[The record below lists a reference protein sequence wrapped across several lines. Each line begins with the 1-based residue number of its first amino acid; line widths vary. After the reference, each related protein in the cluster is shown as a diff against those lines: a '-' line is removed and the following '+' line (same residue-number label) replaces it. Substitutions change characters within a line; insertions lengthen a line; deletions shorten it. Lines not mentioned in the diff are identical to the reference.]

1 MASVCGKSAVDEGCV
16 ERQNGGTMTSRTV
29 VRGIVAVGLI
39 VSVQLAM
46 SQIPFAQQTA
56 PPAAPATGAPPAAPA
71 AAPQTGRG
79 GGRGG
84 VDSRVQQRTYT
95 FADTNEQMPYAL
107 VVSSRVTKDRKSPLI
122 VSLHGLGGD
131 QNTMVR
137 ESLRSVELAEQGGY
151 ILVAPMGYNSGGW
164 YGIPPGPPRGG
175 GANANPNANPNAAA
189 AQRGRG
195 AGGRGAGAGGTA
207 ITEAA
212 KVREASEK
220 DVLTVL
226 DMVRKEFNVDE
237 RRIYLM
243 GHSMGGAGTY
253 YLGSKHGRIWAAL
266 APIAPAAGAMRNDR
280 AKILQ
285 AIKDAGVPMLVSM
298 GDADEAVSVESV
310 REWVDTMKELQM
322 NFEYKEH
329 PGVTHG
335 PIMAASMEDIYKF
348 FEKHSRPAAR

>member
-1 MASVCGKSAVDEGCV
+1 MRSRNVV
-16 ERQNGGTMTSRTV
+16 GG
-29 VRGIVAVGLI
+29 ILAAGLTI
-39 VSVQLAM
+39 GVQLAM
-46 SQIPFAQQTA
+46 TQALIAQQ
-56 PPAAPATGAPPAAPA
+56 ATPPAAPA
-71 AAPQTGRG
+71 AAAPQAGRG
-79 GGRGG
+79 GGRGA
-84 VDSRVQQRTYT
+84 VDPRAQQRTYM
-95 FADTNEQMPYAL
+95 FADSNEQMPYAL
-107 VVSSRVTKDRKSPLI
+107 FVSSKVTKDKKSPLI

-151 ILVAPMGYNSGGW
+151 ILLAPMGYNSGGW
-164 YGIPPGPPRGG
+164 YGIPPGAPRAGG
-175 GANANPNANPNAAA
+175 PNTAAA

-195 AGGRGAGAGGTA
+195 AGAPRPIIGGTA

-220 DVLTVL
+220 DVMTVL

-253 YLGSKHGRIWAAL
+253 YLGSKHANVWAAL
-266 APIAPAAGAMRNDR
+266 APIAPAAMSMTNDR
-280 AKILQ
+280 TRVLQ

-298 GDADEAVSVESV
+298 GDADEAVPVANV
-310 REWVDTMKELQM
+310 RAWVDTMKELQM
-322 NFEYKEH
+322 NHEYTEY

-335 PIMAASMEDIYKF
+335 PIMAASMESIYSF
-348 FEKHSRPAAR
+348 FAKHSRPGTR

>member
-1 MASVCGKSAVDEGCV
+1 
-16 ERQNGGTMTSRTV
+16 MTSRRV
-29 VRGIVAVGLI
+29 VRDILAAGMAVALL
-39 VSVQLAM
+39 LATG
-46 SQIPFAQQTA
+46 QTPFAQQA
-56 PPAAPATGAPPAAPA
+56 PPPVAPA
-71 AAPQTGRG
+71 ADAPQAGRG
-79 GGRGG
+79 GGRGA
-84 VDSRVQQRTYT
+84 VDPRVQQRTYT

-107 VVSSRVTKDRKSPLI
+107 FVSSKVTRERKNPLI

-175 GANANPNANPNAAA
+175 ANAAA
-189 AQRGRG
+189 RGRG
-195 AGGRGAGAGGTA
+195 PGAPRPVIGGTA
-207 ITEAA
+207 ITDAA

-220 DVLTVL
+220 DVMTVL
-226 DMVRKEFNVDE
+226 AMVRKEFNVDE

-253 YLGSKHGRIWAAL
+253 YLASKHGKEFAAL
-266 APIAPAAGAMRNDR
+266 APIAPAAMGMTNDR
-280 AKILQ
+280 ANVLQ

-298 GDADEAVSVESV
+298 GDADEAVPVANV
-310 REWVDTMKELQM
+310 RMWVDTMKELQM
-322 NFEYKEH
+322 NYEYKEY

-335 PIMAASMEDIYKF
+335 PIMAASMADVYAF
-348 FEKHSRPAAR
+348 FARHSRPAR

>member
-1 MASVCGKSAVDEGCV
+1 MK
-16 ERQNGGTMTSRTV
+16 SRTL
-29 VRGIVAVGLI
+29 RGLFAAGLAFT
-39 VSVQLAM
+39 VQLAAG
-46 SQIPFAQQTA
+46 QAVAQQTA
-56 PPAAPATGAPPAAPA
+56 PAAPA
-71 AAPQTGRG
+71 AAAPQAGRG
-79 GGRGG
+79 GGRGA
-84 VDSRVQQRTYT
+84 VDPRVQQRTYV
-95 FADTNEQMPYAL
+95 FAETNEEMPYAL
-107 VVSSRVTKDRKSPLI
+107 FVSSKVSRDKKNPLI

-164 YGIPPGPPRGG
+164 YGIPPGPPRGR
-175 GANANPNANPNAAA
+175 ANAAG

-195 AGGRGAGAGGTA
+195 AGGRGVTAGGTA
-207 ITEAA
+207 ITDVA

-226 DMVRKEFNVDE
+226 DLVRKEFNVDE

-253 YLGSKHGRIWAAL
+253 YLGSRHGNIWAAL
-266 APIAPAAGAMRNDR
+266 APIAPAAMGMTNERTR
-280 AKILQ
+280 VLQ
-285 AIKDAGVPMLVSM
+285 AIKDAGIPMLVSM
-298 GDADEAVSVESV
+298 GDADEAVPVANVRTWVE
-310 REWVDTMKELQM
+310 TMKELQM

-335 PIMAASMEDIYKF
+335 PIMAASMDDIYAF
-348 FEKHSRPAAR
+348 FARHSKPAAR